1 MNFMDAVKATKNVS
15 QKSEFMLS
23 RRALI
28 PIISIGFLMH
38 SGVMCAQ
45 ITLNRA
51 DLPRSGDSAQIMNAR
66 LNLPGTRFSGTGP
79 GITWDFSDLQP
90 ATPDLIW
97 YRPGIQTPYFLFLNS
112 FGTKVQD
119 SINLFV
125 ISLQNVFEFYNV
137 NNTRWAA
144 VGRGFTV
151 SGIPIPSFYSDNDEI
166 FFFPLTYGRKD
177 SSTFAYNISIPT
189 VGEYAS
195 RGGRVTQVDGWG
207 TITTPQGT
215 FECLRIKSTLR
226 ILDSLSFEGNTI
238 GVPLRTEIE
247 YYWLSREE
255 HIPILKVRG
264 TSFFGLFNPSQVQYR
279 FTPKSVVTPPD
290 VPVAEG
296 DFLLYP
302 NPTVRMLYVAVG
314 RLDQIKRLQLI
325 DPLGRV
331 LRDIPSDIPPML
343 DLGDVQAGTYTVRAE
358 CTYGTYVKK
367 LVVAR

>member
-1 MNFMDAVKATKNVS
+1 MTILCISTFFIPVK
-15 QKSEFMLS
+15 
-23 RRALI
+23 
-28 PIISIGFLMH
+28 
-38 SGVMCAQ
+38 AQ
-45 ITLNRA
+45 ITLSR
-51 DLPRSGDSAQIMNAR
+51 DQLPRSGDSAQIMNAQ
-66 LNLPGTRFSGTGP
+66 LSIPGTRFAATGP
-79 GITWDFSDLQP
+79 GSNWDFSDLQS
-90 ATPDLIW
+90 ATPDLVW

-119 SINLFV
+119 SLNLLV
-125 ISLQNVFEFYNV
+125 VSLQNVFEFYNS

-151 SGIPIPSFYSDNDEI
+151 SGIPIPTFYTDNDEI

-207 TITTPQGT
+207 SITTPQGT
-215 FECLRIKSTLR
+215 FECLRVKSALR
-226 ILDSLSFEGNTI
+226 ILDSLTFQGNTF

-264 TSFFGLFNPSQVQYR
+264 TSFFGLFNPSLVQYR
-279 FTPKSVVTPPD
+279 FTPKSGVPPPD
-290 VPVAEG
+290 VPVADG

-302 NPTVRMLYVAVG
+302 NPTDRMLYMAVG
-314 RLDQIKRLQLI
+314 RFDQINRLQFI
-325 DPLGRV
+325 DQMGRV
-331 LRDIPSDIPPML
+331 LRDWAAPVRPML
-343 DLGDVQAGTYTVRAE
+343 DLGDVPAGTYTVRAE
-358 CTYGTYVKK
+358 CTYGTYVRKV
-367 LVVAR
+367 VVAR

>member
-1 MNFMDAVKATKNVS
+1 MSSTRT
-15 QKSEFMLS
+15 L
-23 RRALI
+23 
-28 PIISIGFLMH
+28 FLMTILCI
-38 SGVMCAQ
+38 STFFIPVKAQ
-45 ITLNRA
+45 ITLNR
-51 DLPRSGDSAQIMNAR
+51 DQLPRSGDSAQIMNAQ
-66 LNLPGTRFSGTGP
+66 LSIPGTRFAATGP
-79 GITWDFSDLQP
+79 GTNWDFSDLQ
-90 ATPDLIW
+90 ASSPDLVW

-119 SINLFV
+119 SLNLLV
-125 ISLQNVFEFYNV
+125 VSLQNVFEFYNS

-151 SGIPIPSFYSDNDEI
+151 SGIPIPAFYTDNDEI

-195 RGGRVTQVDGWG
+195 RGGRVSQVDGWG
-207 TITTPQGT
+207 SITTPQGT
-215 FECLRIKSTLR
+215 FECLRVKSTLR
-226 ILDSLSFEGNTI
+226 ILDSLTFQGNTF

-264 TSFFGLFNPSQVQYR
+264 TSFFGLFNPSLVQYR
-279 FTPKSVVTPPD
+279 FTPKSGVPPPD
-290 VPVAEG
+290 VPVADG

-302 NPTVRMLYVAVG
+302 NPTDQMLYIAVG
-314 RLDQIKRLQLI
+314 RFDQINRLQFI
-325 DPLGRV
+325 DQMGRI
-331 LRDIPSDIPPML
+331 LRDWAAPVRPIL

-358 CTYGTYVKK
+358 CSFGTYVRKV
-367 LVVAR
+367 VVAR